1 MLEALLTFLKVVSL
15 TIAGIAGIISA
26 TPHKKLKPSPE
37 KQFKQRVFRHK
48 YWWVILFPFTVFR
61 IIRGVKTRRFVE
73 LRRFKRVFS
82 KRWALVWA
90 VTGFFVAFVLQ
101 IIEAKV
107 SHDKDVATQLQ
118 TSKQI
123 WLATESLKNL
133 RIESE
138 RAQIILTNVQKQ
150 AALTAKSVAYLS
162 HIAGEFDT
170 LTIDATFELVST
182 NSTALRF
189 TKRVAD
195 LAHSLN
201 IQGLDEQDPNFVT
214 AEIEVSSLVGA
225 DKSTAK
231 PNRGENAPRV
241 GLDGILNQPYKSAV
255 GAGGVYHE
263 GIVGYVRTPSQ
274 NGADPTNLIR
284 DTVLSHL
291 AGGMGGIGETAAY
304 DEVFSSNWLASVSS
318 DTNFISLFDC
328 LQLPMLGVRIFSGHT
343 TNLAAADADFFAPPP
358 TFGTIQPT
366 IGYDSVLHGVLIN
379 WRIEYP
385 CTEWR
390 QTVRMGTLQDLDAA
404 TLCFY
409 LANIPDFLTND
420 IKPVSLRLKFGKT
433 NIKVSKFELQS
444 YENVEVLFEPTTNIL
459 SKNPISH
466 QRDTTE
472 STESYRAAVFKAI
485 LPPASYDPIE
495 AENNTSTH

>member
-1 MLEALLTFLKVVSL
+1 M
-15 TIAGIAGIISA
+15 
-26 TPHKKLKPSPE
+26 
-37 KQFKQRVFRHK
+37 
-48 YWWVILFPFTVFR
+48 
-61 IIRGVKTRRFVE
+61 
-73 LRRFKRVFS
+73 
-82 KRWALVWA
+82 
-90 VTGFFVAFVLQ
+90 
-101 IIEAKV
+101 
-107 SHDKDVATQLQ
+107 
-118 TSKQI
+118 
-123 WLATESLKNL
+123 
-133 RIESE
+133 
-138 RAQIILTNVQKQ
+138 
-150 AALTAKSVAYLS
+150 
-162 HIAGEFDT
+162 
-170 LTIDATFELVST
+170 
-182 NSTALRF
+182 F

-201 IQGLDEQDPNFVT
+201 ITTLDNPNPNFVT
-214 AEIEVSSLVGA
+214 AVVRLSSLVGDDQNA
-225 DKSTAK
+225 EK
-231 PNRGENAPRV
+231 PKRGQQTSGGGFT
-241 GLDGILNQPYKSAV
+241 GLMNHEVEPE
-255 GAGGVYHE
+255 GARG
-263 GIVGYVRTPSQ
+263 GIVGTINMPPTYTNSSDITKAVR
-274 NGADPTNLIR
+274 GAFFSW
-284 DTVLSHL
+284 SH
-291 AGGMGGIGETAAY
+291 GGIGETAPY
-304 DEVFSSNWLASVSS
+304 DEVFSTNWLASVSS
-318 DTNFISLFDC
+318 ETNFTKLFDC

-358 TFGTIQPT
+358 TSGTIQPT

-385 CTEWR
+385 CTEWQ

-444 YENVEVLFEPTTNIL
+444 YENVEVLFEPTTNII

-472 STESYRAAVFKAI
+472 STESYRAAVFKAT